1 MMCLDSQVHKYT
13 SLLCILYICRYLCV
27 CVVQNHAIS
36 SLLTKDSGRVRSRMC
51 LVLQKNGG
59 YHQKFKG
66 NIMGELPTINGNI
79 TGTSWDEACK
89 WHAILKYQRNW
100 GPPFCRD
107 IASFFD
113 MRVLV
118 KDIASLSRYLIRHIR
133 KLKSILMYVY
143 LRDSRILRWANLCW
157 QQKHQQM
164 VGLSDTWVPQ
174 IRYLIITLSSFSRSK
189 LPFFS
194 KLYCI
199 FRRIHVHHLQHSLAG
214 YWTWFKCSLLSFD
227 KKTSQPM
234 DEGTHEIS
242 RPPDPLVKHSGSVLV
257 GHEVS
262 QRFFRVSHEP
272 SIIIYQS
279 INILG
284 FLRGENTV
292 PWKMTGLQLSPGQPA
307 ATTGPNPAQ
316 SSSVGRDAGLL
327 AELRFFLSGPEAW

>member
-1 MMCLDSQVHKYT
+1 
-13 SLLCILYICRYLCV
+13 
-27 CVVQNHAIS
+27 
-36 SLLTKDSGRVRSRMC
+36 
-51 LVLQKNGG
+51 
-59 YHQKFKG
+59 
-66 NIMGELPTINGNI
+66 
-79 TGTSWDEACK
+79 
-89 WHAILKYQRNW
+89 
-100 GPPFCRD
+100 
-107 IASFFD
+107 
-113 MRVLV
+113 
-118 KDIASLSRYLIRHIR
+118 
-133 KLKSILMYVY
+133 
-143 LRDSRILRWANLCW
+143 
-157 QQKHQQM
+157 M

-199 FRRIHVHHLQHSLAG
+199 FRRNPCSPFTNILLLATG
-214 YWTWFKCSLLSFD
+214 PWFKCSLLSFD

-327 AELRFFLSGPEAW
+327 AELRFFLSSPEAW

>member
-1 MMCLDSQVHKYT
+1 
-13 SLLCILYICRYLCV
+13 
-27 CVVQNHAIS
+27 
-36 SLLTKDSGRVRSRMC
+36 
-51 LVLQKNGG
+51 
-59 YHQKFKG
+59 
-66 NIMGELPTINGNI
+66 MGELPTINGNI

-113 MRVLV
+113 MRVSV

-143 LRDSRILRWANLCW
+143 LRDSLILRWAHLCW

-189 LPFFS
+189 LPFFQS
-194 KLYCI
+194 YTAFSDVSMFTIYNTLLLATGHGSNVRFC
-199 FRRIHVHHLQHSLAG
+199 HSI
-214 YWTWFKCSLLSFD
+214 
-227 KKTSQPM
+227 KKTYQPM

-272 SIIIYQS
+272 SINLS
-279 INILG
+279 TSG
-284 FLRGENTV
+284 FLRAENTV

-307 ATTGPNPAQ
+307 
-316 SSSVGRDAGLL
+316 
-327 AELRFFLSGPEAW
+327 